1 MRAAVVKKPG
11 ELVLEDVPKPEPRDS
26 DVLVKVRTA
35 AICNAVDR
43 HILEGTASGYLD
55 HYPQILGHEIS
66 GEVVNVGSQV
76 DDVDIGERIVFF
88 KLGGF
93 TEYVTLDITKYAFAR
108 VPVGLSDEE
117 APLCEMLHGSL
128 IGTVFPAHIK
138 PWERVLIIGQGPQGL
153 LILQLVKVLGAE
165 AVSVVDCYKNRV
177 KKSEELGADYAYSY
191 SDLSTDEIVRMVR
204 KDMGLSDLT
213 VMCVDEDL
221 SPTGDVGKLAT
232 DTLVH
237 GGRLTGLTVEIQK
250 PGPQIDLQ
258 AIFQKNL
265 KVSREL
271 ASIYDHNSLELQKKA
286 WQQGVDWVSEGKINM
301 AALVTHHVSLEDV
314 EKGVMLC
321 RDEPET
327 CIKVIVHIGD

>member
-1 MRAAVVKKPG
+1 MRAAVVRKPG
-11 ELVLEDVPKPEPRDS
+11 ELVLEDIPKPEPRDS

-35 AICNAVDR
+35 AICNAADR

-66 GEVVNVGSQV
+66 GEVVGVGSQV

-93 TEYVTLDITKYAFAR
+93 TEYVALDIAEYAFAR
-108 VPVGLSDEE
+108 VPSELSDDE

-138 PWERVLIIGQGPQGL
+138 PWERVLIIGQGPLGL
-153 LILQLVKVLGAE
+153 LTLQLVRVLGAE

-191 SDLSTDEIVRMVR
+191 SELSTDEIVRKV
-204 KDMGLSDLT
+204 KDDMGLSDLT
-213 VMCVDEDL
+213 IMCIDEDL
-221 SPTGDVGKLAT
+221 SPTKDVGKLAT

-258 AIFQKNL
+258 AIFQKSL
-265 KVSREL
+265 RVSREL
-271 ASIYDHNSLELQKKA
+271 TSIYDHNSLELQKKA
-286 WQQGVDWVSEGKINM
+286 WQQGVNWVREGKINM
-301 AALVTHHVSLEDV
+301 AALVTHHVTLEDV
-314 EKGVMLC
+314 EKGIVLC

-327 CIKVIVHIGD
+327 CIKVVVHIGV